1 MCQSAVCK
9 ILIVLLF
16 SLSSIKILDRRT
28 LAVRKLDVWLLADSW
43 LKEMMEQAQHWV
55 HEIVIDDQLLVER
68 QRAPVPLCV
77 TAEELPGRDN
87 LFQCA
92 SSSVLPCEELHF
104 QWLFPGSP
112 KP

>member
-1 MCQSAVCK
+1 
-9 ILIVLLF
+9 
-16 SLSSIKILDRRT
+16 
-28 LAVRKLDVWLLADSW
+28 
-43 LKEMMEQAQHWV
+43 MEQAQHWV

-112 KP
+112 KPSVSPSSSEHQVDRLSGVPVEV